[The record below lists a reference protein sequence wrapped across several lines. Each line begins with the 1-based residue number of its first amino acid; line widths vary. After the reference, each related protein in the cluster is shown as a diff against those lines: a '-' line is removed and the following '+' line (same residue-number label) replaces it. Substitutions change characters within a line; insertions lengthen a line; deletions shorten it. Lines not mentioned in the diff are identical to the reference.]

1 MDDETRQWLTEGIAR
16 AKAGEREP
24 ARELLLRV
32 VERDERNAQA
42 WLWLSGVV
50 ESLEDRRV
58 ALENVLAIEPE
69 NALARAG
76 LDWLDQHSPA
86 PTPSSAVRSK
96 CNPLGDTVLRRC
108 DGFRC
113 GAGVAR
119 CRACAGAGRVSLLWA
134 ACRRIRRT
142 LPTVQA
148 IVDRPRAQAHRV
160 SGARVVYW
168 WRPGSCRPWP
178 MWRTACWSSSR

>member
-16 AKAGEREP
+16 ARAGERER
-24 ARELLLRV
+24 ARESLLRV
-32 VERDERNAQA
+32 VEHDERNAQA

-86 PTPSSAVRSK
+86 STPPVPCPR
-96 CNPLGDTVLRRC
+96 CNPPRHSLRRC
-108 DGFRC
+108 EGFRC
-113 GAGVAR
+113 GAGGAL
-119 CRACAGAGRVSLLWA
+119 CRTCAGAGRVSLLWA

-142 LPTVQA
+142 LPAVQA
-148 IVDRPRAQAHRV
+148 IADDPRTNYPKT
-160 SGARVVYW
+160 SARVVTGGDLA
-168 WRPGSCRPWP
+168 RAGRWP
-178 MWRTACWSSSR
+178 MWRTACWLLLR